1 MTTRSSWRA
10 RQLVALA
17 VVAVLAGCGDRSAI
31 EQGGRIVGP
40 NVTVYSS
47 LPDPARGV
55 SRDMV
60 DAQKLAILQAHG
72 RAGDVGV
79 NFFSVDE
86 GALGADS
93 PPKVAGVAAEQVIRD
108 PQVIAAIGALRSD
121 SALTEV
127 PLYNAAG
134 VLLVSPG
141 AGYPGFTDPVRPGEP
156 EHWFP
161 SGHQTFARVVGDDT
175 EQADAL
181 VRAAATAGDRVAVE
195 SEAGKAPEAL
205 TSAIERKAGQVV
217 AARPDAIIYVGT
229 DVQSAAGVAE
239 SLAREHPHATL
250 VFPDEL
256 TRGGLARLLPPSVRR
271 HSIFVSSAP
280 RPGSTAEL
288 RTFERAFRDEYGRTP
303 DPYAVLGYRA
313 MRRVLQAITEAGS
326 RARLRRVVVERYMAL
341 PPAADGFTAFRL
353 RGGRR
358 EYLP

>member
-1 MTTRSSWRA
+1 MTTRSSSRA

-17 VVAVLAGCGDRSAI
+17 IVAVLAGCGDRTAI

-55 SRDMV
+55 GRDMV

-72 RAGDVGV
+72 RAGDVGI

-86 GALGADS
+86 GAPGADS

-121 SALTEV
+121 TALTVV

-141 AGYPGFTDPVRPGEP
+141 AGYPGFTDPVAPGEP

-175 EQADAL
+175 DQADTL
-181 VRAAATAGDRVAVE
+181 VRAAATAGDRLAVE
-195 SEAGKAPEAL
+195 AEAGKAPEAL
-205 TSAIERKAGQVV
+205 TSAIEREAGQVV
-217 AARPDAIIYVGT
+217 DARPDAIIYVGT
-229 DVQSAAGVAE
+229 DVRSAAGVAA
-239 SLAREHPHATL
+239 SLAREHPRSTL

-256 TRGGLARLLPPSVRR
+256 TRAGLARLLPAAARR
-271 HSIFVSSAP
+271 RSIFVSSAP

-288 RTFERAFRDEYGRTP
+288 RTFEAAFRDEFGRAP
-303 DPYAVLGYRA
+303 DPYAALGYRA
-313 MRRVLQAITEAGS
+313 MRRVLQAISDAGS
-326 RARLRRVVVERYMAL
+326 RARLRRVVVARYMAL
-341 PPAADGFTAFRL
+341 PPAADGFTAFRV
-353 RGGRR
+353 RDGRR
-358 EYLP
+358 DYLI